1 MKNKNLEESLLQ
13 IKEMAKEKP
22 VTVRELLQV
31 FGNRG
36 TLLLIILLTFPFCLP
51 IHIPGLSTPFGI
63 IIFLICLRAA
73 FRRKL
78 WLTTAMLNHEIKGNH
93 LETLTNWGLWF
104 TRKLKPIIHPRL
116 GITQSFLRLHYL
128 VIAVLALFL
137 ALPLPIPFSHLL
149 AAWPIFLISLGLFED
164 DGLLVILGYGVTVVS
179 LYFYHYIFHLL
190 KTQIS
195 HYL

>member
-1 MKNKNLEESLLQ
+1 
-13 IKEMAKEKP
+13 MAKKRP
-22 VTVRELLQV
+22 VTVQDLLQV

-51 IHIPGLSTPFGI
+51 IHIPGLSTPFGLL
-63 IIFLICLRAA
+63 IFFICLRAA

-78 WLTTAMLNHEIKGNH
+78 WLTSSMLNHEIRPSH
-93 LETLTNWGLWF
+93 LESLTNWGLWF

-116 GITQSFLRLHYL
+116 FFGGKTETLLRFHYL
-128 VIAVLALFL
+128 VMAVLALFL

-149 AAWPIFLISLGLFED
+149 AAWPIFLISFGLFEE
-164 DGLLVILGYGVTVVS
+164 DGLLMMIGYAMAVIS
-179 LYFYHYIFHLL
+179 LFFYHYIFHFL
-190 KTQIS
+190 KMEIT